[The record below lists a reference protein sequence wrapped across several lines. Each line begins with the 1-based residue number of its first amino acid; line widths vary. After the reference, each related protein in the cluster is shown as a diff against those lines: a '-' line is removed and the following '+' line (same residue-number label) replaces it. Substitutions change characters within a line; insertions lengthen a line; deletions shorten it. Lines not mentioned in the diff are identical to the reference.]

1 MSLYINNYKAASL
14 DVDPQKGFTSSCPD
28 ELPVEG
34 GNEIAEE
41 CNKNAKYTRFRYLS
55 KDAHP
60 ENGIWTANEKDPQ
73 FSKVLNQ
80 ENVDIRWNKH
90 CVVGTEGFEL
100 IDGFPHPS
108 EYDFIVYKGVERDMH
123 PYSPVYHDLKK
134 KISTGIIEKANRD
147 GVETFVLGGLALN
160 FCVKEAALDLRKAG
174 FRVIINLAATRA
186 IEGVDDGIEMM
197 KKERIEFINNA
208 DELDDLPF

>member
-1 MSLYINNYKAASL
+1 MSLYINSYKAASL
-14 DVDPQKGFTSSCPD
+14 DVDPQKGFTSNCPN

-34 GNEIAEE
+34 GHEIAKQ
-41 CNKNAKYTRFRYLS
+41 CNENAKRVRFRYMS

-60 ENGIWTANEKDPQ
+60 ENGIWTANEKEPQ

-80 ENVDIRWNKH
+80 ENIDIRWNRH

-134 KISTGIIEKANRD
+134 KISTGLIEKAKCD
-147 GVETFVLGGLALN
+147 GVETFLLGGLALDY
-160 FCVKEAALDLRKAG
+160 CLGEAAFDLRKAG

-186 IEGVDDGIEMM
+186 IGDANAFIEKA
-197 KKERIEFINNA
+197 KKERIEFIDNA
-208 DELDDLPF
+208 GELDDLPF